1 MQHKITTLDA
11 QPSSPTVSS
20 ILVNVTG
27 MLIVSALLSDIDAR
41 SDPVQVDD
49 SQNPLQFSQVFQLV
63 PDGGSYY
70 VYVAPFLSFKL
81 APDRRVFELCRA
93 ASTTS
98 SASTTARSRSRV
110 GVGAAHTSSVCM
122 YQESINT

>member
-27 MLIVSALLSDIDAR
+27 MLIVSTLLSDIHAR
-41 SDPVQVDD
+41 SDPIQVDD

-63 PDGGSYY
+63 PEGGTYY
-70 VYVAPFLSFKL
+70 VCVLLF
-81 APDRRVFELCRA
+81 
-93 ASTTS
+93 T
-98 SASTTARSRSRV
+98 
-110 GVGAAHTSSVCM
+110 
-122 YQESINT
+122 